1 MYIVN
6 KILKTKN
13 NDAHYEVNLFSIS
26 FYHYLVIIFFSYAR
40 FTFLETGTLQTG
52 ITATITMPIKQC
64 IDKNCHGNDTDI

>member
-26 FYHYLVIIFFSYAR
+26 FYHYLNIIFFHMHTLR
-40 FTFLETGTLQTG
+40 FW
-52 ITATITMPIKQC
+52 KQVLF
-64 IDKNCHGNDTDI
+64 KQG